1 MLRTLSIMLIV
12 SATIFCSSCGPKYV
26 QCPAYNNPNFNAW
39 FPYHLGQA
47 IAFTTAAGG
56 ADTILIDSVS
66 QTAAFNV
73 VGDVSG
79 CSATGFIRS
88 QHFSSIR
95 TFICV
100 QDVRR
105 TGNSVYYTEMQ
116 LNQGGIGSGG
126 IVDTGLNLIVPGDPA
141 AQFWHSNFYTTM
153 VFNGKAYDSVQ
164 KIYSSDGLTLNH
176 TEIDTIYL
184 AKHYGIIGF
193 DAYYTH
199 MLWFIQ

>member
-1 MLRTLSIMLIV
+1 MTKAFSIAILI
-12 SATIFCSSCGPKYV
+12 IILIYGNSCGPKYV

-47 IAFTTAAGG
+47 VAFTTATGG

-66 QTAAFNV
+66 QSPAINLEGET
-73 VGDVSG
+73 SQ
-79 CSATGFIRS
+79 CSSAGIIQS

-95 TFICV
+95 TFISIL
-100 QDVRR
+100 DVRR
-105 TGNSVYYTEMQ
+105 TGNGVYYTDVQ
-116 LNQGGIGSGG
+116 INQGGIGSGG

-141 AQFWHSNFYTTM
+141 AQFWHSNFYTKF
-153 VFNGKAYDSVQ
+153 VFQGKTYDSVQ
-164 KIYSSDGLTLNH
+164 KIYSSDALTLDH

-199 MLWFIQ
+199 TLWFIQ